1 MVNKEG
7 TFIDAIKNYF
17 PSDLKDEA
25 KHDTEIENMYYIEK
39 LKHLLVMERDSKKFK
54 VYNSKTGKLLYERP
68 KDKNVKGGTV
78 ISAEYIEI
86 GTSKLVAT
94 CQNNNAINM
103 FDTHKEYFWS
113 ERINTNEIQT
123 CLKWCGEGPGYKVNL
138 LFSAGLDYKAGIHAY
153 DVINAREVTNDLK
166 EGVTSENENSKS
178 EDRQHTAP
186 ITDLL
191 PIPEMNL
198 IASCSLDSSII
209 LWSMR
214 DLQFKSRH

>member
-1 MVNKEG
+1 MVNKDR

-25 KHDTEIENMYYIEK
+25 KHDTEIENMFYIEK

-54 VYNSKTGKLLYERP
+54 IYNSKTGKQLYERP
-68 KDKNVKGGTV
+68 DKSVKGGTV

-103 FDTHKEYFWS
+103 WDTVKSYYHI
-113 ERINTNEIQT
+113 ERINTSDIQT

-138 LFSAGLDYKAGIHAY
+138 LFSAGIDYKAGIHAY
-153 DVINAREVTNDLK
+153 DVIKAEEVTHLRK
-166 EGVTSENENSKS
+166 KRGSSENENSRS
-178 EDRQHTAP
+178 EER
-186 ITDLL
+186 
-191 PIPEMNL
+191 
-198 IASCSLDSSII
+198 
-209 LWSMR
+209 
-214 DLQFKSRH
+214 